1 MADRGGLSLNDNL
14 RDDATRRVFSGIQPT
29 GDVHLGNLL
38 GALENWVA
46 LQDRNEAYYC
56 LVDLHAMTMP
66 YDPSALRRQVLAG
79 GAVLL
84 ACGVDPE
91 RSVLFVQSHVPAH
104 SELAWIFTCIAR
116 MGELRRMIQF
126 KDKARG
132 DAESV
137 GAGLFTYPVL
147 QAADVLLY
155 QAHGVP
161 VGEDQKQ
168 HVELMRDLG
177 GRFNSQFGATFVL
190 PEAWIPE
197 HGARIMA
204 LDDPSEKMSKSA
216 PRPAS
221 KILLVD
227 PPDLIRKKV
236 MSAVTDSGRDIRAA
250 GDKPALTN
258 LLTIFSLVE
267 RTPVPEL
274 EERFSAA
281 GYGDFKRALADAL
294 VARIEPIQKRLEELT
309 SDPAETE
316 RLLAGGAERA
326 AVVAEETMARVR
338 EVAGLG
344 PRP

>member
-1 MADRGGLSLNDNL
+1 LTVDTR
-14 RDDATRRVFSGIQPT
+14 RRVFSGIQPT

-46 LQDRNEAYYC
+46 QQERNEAYYC
-56 LVDLHAMTMP
+56 LVDLHAMTLP
-66 YDPSALRRQVLAG
+66 FDPRTLRQQVLAG

-84 ACGVDPE
+84 ACGVDPD
-91 RSVLFVQSHVPAH
+91 RSVLFVQSQVPAH

-126 KDKARG
+126 KDKSKG

-168 HVELMRDLG
+168 HIELMRDLG
-177 GRFNSQFGATFVL
+177 ARFNSQFGRTFVL

-197 HGARIMA
+197 RGARIMA

-227 PPDLIRKKV
+227 PPDTIRKKV
-236 MSAVTDSGRDIRAA
+236 RSAVTDSGRDIRAA
-250 GDKPALTN
+250 PDKPALTN

-267 RTPVPEL
+267 GTSVAEL
-274 EERFSAA
+274 EERFSGA
-281 GYGDFKRALADAL
+281 GYGDFKAALGDAL
-294 VARIEPIQKRLEELT
+294 VARIEPIQKRLEELLG
-309 SDPAETE
+309 DPAETE
-316 RLLAGGAERA
+316 RLLARGAEKA
-326 AVVAEETMARVR
+326 ADVAEETMIQVR
-338 EVAGLG
+338 DVTGLG